1 MWSGVT
7 KEFEEGIAPWL
18 KNTPLAAVR
27 PGVDSEKL
35 VKGAET
41 AGGRPVS
48 QDSRLVSTVVTYSVK
63 QAYEHETAGVIAMLC
78 TPDAAYTTG
87 SVISCNGGFKFST

>member
-1 MWSGVT
+1 VIERILT
-7 KEFEEGIAPWL
+7 L
-18 KNTPLAAVR
+18 
-27 PGVDSEKL
+27 
-35 VKGAET
+35 
-41 AGGRPVS
+41 
-48 QDSRLVSTVVTYSVK
+48 K